1 MSSAGLIYVH
11 YGEKVISEILKKNKG
26 IDLTKR
32 QLQSIFVKIY
42 TSFIQELDA
51 IDNGVPQ
58 FDGEPH
64 YRINSHLS
72 NRVKIFN
79 PSWDEEKTPMQIDEL
94 FREAMAYV
102 GKEFT
107 EKIYFFGTSWLPARN
122 IVERAVKNRFNTSLT
137 GKIIELERFCPW
149 QEHLREIEK
158 ELGDFTIKYVLFTGT
173 SPNDFR
179 VQAIPVQEGSFICRK
194 FLLKE
199 WFGLRD
205 EELEKV
211 SSIPGAKFVHATG
224 FIGGAKTRD
233 ATLKMA
239 EDSLFDGRDTQ
250 GLIDH

>member
-1 MSSAGLIYVH
+1 M
-11 YGEKVISEILKKNKG
+11 LKKRHG
-26 IDLTKR
+26 MELSKR
-32 QLQSIFVKIY
+32 QLQSIFIKIY
-42 TSFIQELDA
+42 TSLIQELDA

-58 FDGEPH
+58 FDGEPY

-94 FREAMAYV
+94 FHEAMAYV
-102 GKEFT
+102 GKEFI
-107 EKIYFFGTSWLPARN
+107 EKVDFFGTSWLPARD
-122 IVERAVKNRFNTSLT
+122 IVERAVKNRFTCSLT

-149 QEHLREIEK
+149 QEHLREIET

-173 SPNDFR
+173 SVNDFR
-179 VQAIPVQEGSFICRK
+179 VQCIPVKEGSFVCRK
-194 FLLKE
+194 FLMAE

-211 SSIPGAKFVHATG
+211 SGIEGAKFVHATG
-224 FIGGAKTRD
+224 FIGGAKTRE

-239 EDSLFDGRDTQ
+239 ETSLFDGRCTQ